1 MPTVMVS
8 CGEASGDLYAGAL
21 ATELQRLAPGTRVFG
36 LGGPRLAASGAELV
50 GDYRGLAVTGLTEAL
65 RVLPRSFGMLR
76 RLRAASADTIVPMF
90 WSPSIFPTSTSAS
103 RGARASSGYRWSIT
117 SARSCGPGG
126 RVAFAR

>member
-36 LGGPRLAASGAELV
+36 LGGPRLAGSGAETV
-50 GDYRGLAVTGLTEAL
+50 GDSRGLAVPGLTEAL

-76 RLRAASADTIVPMF
+76 RLRARLLSDRPDVLVAVD
-90 WSPSIFPTSTSAS
+90 FPAFNF
-103 RGARASSGYRWSIT
+103 GPAH
-117 SARSCGPGG
+117 SARN
-126 RVAFAR
+126 